1 MEGLSLWKKVNVK
14 RHASKANDAPAMYW
28 EAGFGGILWKIRI
41 ALVKGKSVR
50 GMEIVRLAKPFML
63 FLSGS
68 FHASVELKQRDKF
81 PFCRNENKNLM
92 KRLYYISEDKKN
104 QK

>member
-1 MEGLSLWKKVNVK
+1 MVKSNHNHGGVFRYGKKVNVK
-14 RHASKANDAPAMYW
+14 RHASKANDAAAMYR
-28 EAGFGGILWKIRI
+28 EAGFGGILWKRRI

-68 FHASVELKQRDKF
+68 FHASVKLKQRDKF
-81 PFCRNENKNLM
+81 RFVEM
-92 KRLYYISEDKKN
+92 KIRI
-104 QK
+104 